1 MGVTVTLASAS
12 RLWVPAAQC
21 QHPSKRLARRCT
33 QDPYQ
38 TWLGAGNTLSAAVR
52 EPNRGDQGWCH

>member
-1 MGVTVTLASAS
+1 MSTYPPPGGREGVAGVTVTLASAS
-12 RLWVPAAQC
+12 RLRV
-21 QHPSKRLARRCT
+21 PSKRLARRCT

-52 EPNRGDQGWCH
+52 EPN